1 MPDPEMTM
9 PRLVGLPLDK
19 ARRAVTHFGFLLETV
34 RYEESENGTEEGIG
48 HVIRQVPEPGSPAK
62 GAMPVRLVVGA
73 QSWRDFLPSIYQRE
87 DDLSGGFLREMLWI
101 FRHQWE
107 PVEEILHRLPSYF
120 DPWET
125 PRTFLPWLASLLA
138 LTLDEEW
145 PEEKKRRLIAMVVA
159 LYQLRGTLRGLKLY
173 LEIFTDTWPEIYE
186 NEWPFNGFQVG
197 VSSTIG
203 VDSIIIGYIDPAHAF
218 TVKLPLPVEE
228 TKPEMIRKIHR
239 IVAAERPAHTNYY
252 MIFTEKELEDVE
264 FMQVGMQSMIGVDS
278 WIGETGEES
287 EWVAVSEEE
296 AAQLAAEAEALEKE
310 RAAKPVAEAPEGA
323 KKSSGA
329 SKKKKAKKSTGSA
342 KAETESKAAEK
353 PKDESAPA
361 ADKPTEKK
369 EGGEKPPEDKG

>member
-1 MPDPEMTM
+1 MPDPAVTM

-19 ARRAVTHFGFLLETV
+19 ARRAVSHFGFMLETV
-34 RYEESENGTEEGIG
+34 RYEESENGDEVGAGT
-48 HVIRQVPEPGSPAK
+48 VIRQVPEPGSPAT

-73 QSWRDFLPSIYQRE
+73 QSWRDFLPSIYQKE
-87 DDLSGGFLREMLWI
+87 DDQSGGFLREMLWI

-107 PVEEILHRLPSYF
+107 PVEEILKRLPSYF
-120 DPWET
+120 DPWEA
-125 PRTFLPWLASLLA
+125 PRTFLPWLGSLLA

-145 PEEKKRRLIAMVVA
+145 PEEKKRRLISMVVA

-173 LEIFTDTWPEIYE
+173 LEIFTDTSPEIFE

-218 TVKLPLPVEE
+218 TVKLPLPVED
-228 TKPEMIRKIHR
+228 TRPEMIRKIHR
-239 IVAAERPAHTNYY
+239 IVATERPAHTNYY

-287 EWVAVSEEE
+287 QWEAMSEED
-296 AAQLAAEAEALEKE
+296 AAQLAAEAEAMEQDRQSKPVPKPE
-310 RAAKPVAEAPEGA
+310 SESAKP
-323 KKSSGA
+323 
-329 SKKKKAKKSTGSA
+329 KKKAKKS
-342 KAETESKAAEK
+342 
-353 PKDESAPA
+353 APA
-361 ADKPTEKK
+361 AKDASPAPPKPPQTQTKPADSQVKK
-369 EGGEKPPEDKG
+369 KDGGEQPSGDNG